1 MPDRNPDS
9 NPGSNPGKYLCSGT
23 SWDASGP
30 RLALHTPEGK
40 AASLRLERGT
50 ELRFSVL
57 TGPDGTASRFC
68 LGFWQ
73 ISGDGGQSHSPCP
86 DQAPAGRGYQ
96 CGPCFARDEVRGMH
110 NSHRSVSIPETLRR
124 YLDRPHWLY
133 VATFADGST
142 KVGTAADPRKRL
154 RLVEQGAV
162 RAQYVARAANGLT
175 VRVLEDTVT
184 SLLGLPQAVRA
195 ETKTAALTRPLAV
208 AELEAVNAE
217 AADSARTLLD
227 QTGIEGFHIVEE
239 RWDPPAQCATVLE
252 AASEIYPCDPGAGEH
267 GMIIHAVLGSAAL
280 VRVDG
285 EQALFMAD
293 LSRLKGRRLR
303 TGDYRTSVPALQS
316 ALF

>member
-1 MPDRNPDS
+1 MPDRNP
-9 NPGSNPGKYLCSGT
+9 GRNPGKYLCSGT

-30 RLALHTPEGK
+30 RLTLHTPEGEPCG
-40 AASLRLERGT
+40 LRLEPGT

-57 TGPDGTASRFC
+57 AGPDGTASRFC
-68 LGFWQ
+68 LGSWQ
-73 ISGDGGQSHSPCP
+73 ITGDGGQTHTPCP

-96 CGPCFARDEVRGMH
+96 CGACFARDEVRGMH
-110 NSHRSVSIPETLRR
+110 NSHRSVSVPETLRR
-124 YLDRPHWLY
+124 YLDQPHWLY

-162 RAQYVARAANGLT
+162 RAQYVARAGNGLT

-195 ETKTAALTRPLAV
+195 GTKTAALTRPLAV
-208 AELEAVNAE
+208 TKLEAVNAE
-217 AADSARTLLD
+217 AAGNARTLLD
-227 QTGIEGFHIVEE
+227 QTGIEGFHTVEE
-239 RWDPPAQCATVLE
+239 RWDPPAQCATVLG
-252 AASEIYPCDPGAGEH
+252 AASGIYPCDPGAGEH
-267 GMIIHAVLGSAAL
+267 GMIIQAVLGSAAL

-285 EQALFMAD
+285 EETLFVAD
-293 LSRLKGRRLR
+293 LSRLKGRRLL
-303 TGDYRTSVPALQS
+303 TGDYRTSVPALQA